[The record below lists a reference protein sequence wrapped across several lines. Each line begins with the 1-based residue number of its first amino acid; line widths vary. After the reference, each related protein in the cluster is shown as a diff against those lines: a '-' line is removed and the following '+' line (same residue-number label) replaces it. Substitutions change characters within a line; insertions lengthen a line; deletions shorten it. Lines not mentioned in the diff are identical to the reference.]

1 MTDPV
6 RERRARVAKWTALAK
21 RTGYLLLL
29 SAIAVFGWGVVK
41 GGFTQTK
48 VTVIVVLMFVSAVLL
63 APSIVLGYG
72 IKAAERD
79 DRQRGL

>member
-6 RERRARVAKWTALAK
+6 RERRAKVARWTAVAK
-21 RTGYLLLL
+21 RTGYLLMLG
-29 SAIAVFGWGVVK
+29 AIAVFGWGVIK

-48 VTVIVVLMFVSAVLL
+48 VSIIVALMFISAVLL

-72 IKAAERD
+72 IKAAERH
-79 DRQRGL
+79 DRESGL